1 MQKLYA
7 KLYKESEPE
16 LLAYECTI
24 AQKTHDKVLL
34 LTKQA
39 ELKAKYPE
47 VHATLVAQQEPRKS
61 YGNRF

>member
-1 MQKLYA
+1 MYA

-16 LLAYECTI
+16 LLTCECDIAY
-24 AQKTHDKVLL
+24 KTHDTAFYLA
-34 LTKQA
+34 KQA

-47 VHATLVAQQEPRKS
+47 FHTTVIAQQEAKKN